1 MLEKCYL
8 LDTNFFIQACRY
20 YPQDI
25 FPSFWDRLQ
34 QVIEDGTIVIHE
46 TVLEEIF
53 KNEDELTKWIKS
65 TPKFKK
71 VKINE
76 LIFSKY
82 LGMCEWARDPRQN
95 YSQSAISEFEDNHR
109 ADAWIC
115 AECAVSGHILVTN
128 EKYSNTRAKVKIP
141 NVCQAFNI
149 EYMSV
154 FDFMR
159 RQEFKF

>member
-1 MLEKCYL
+1 MLDKRYL

-20 YPQDI
+20 YPQEI
-25 FPSFWDRLQ
+25 FPSFWNKLQ
-34 QVIEDGTIVIHE
+34 QIIEDETIVIHE

-53 KNEDELTKWIKS
+53 KNEDELTRWIKN
-65 TPKFKK
+65 TPHFKK
-71 VKINE
+71 VKISEVAFN
-76 LIFSKY
+76 KY
-82 LGMCEWARDPRQN
+82 LEMCDWVSNPQQD
-95 YSQSAISEFEDNHR
+95 YLQSAISAFKDNHN

-128 EKYSNTRAKVKIP
+128 EKYGNSRSNVKIP
-141 NVCQAFNI
+141 NVCQAFGI

-159 RQEFKF
+159 EQGFKF